1 MLVTSL
7 FEYALLRVVPRVE
20 RGEFINAGV
29 VLYCPEARFLDAR
42 VHLDPERLRTL
53 DPGLESGPVLGAWS
67 VGRPAVSSPKYEF
80 VTETLPVVCPDAS
93 ESPEAG
99 AVGLL
104 PPGQRFGWLV
114 APRSTVVQ
122 PSPVHTGFSDDPE
135 AALEHL
141 LRVMVYPPDRDQGAQ
156 LGTRS

>member
-1 MLVTSL
+1 MSL

-29 VLYCPEARFLDAR
+29 VLYCQDAKFLDAR
-42 VHLDPERLRTL
+42 VYLDPERLRAL
-53 DPGLESGPVLGAWS
+53 DPNLDPEIVRAHLEVARL
-67 VGRPAVSSPKYEF
+67 
-80 VTETLPVVCPDAS
+80 VC
-93 ESPEAG
+93 EGGPEAG

-122 PSPVHTGFSDDPE
+122 PSPVHTGFTDDPSQ
-135 AALEHL
+135 AIDHL
-141 LRVMVYPPDRDQGAQ
+141 LRTMVHTPA
-156 LGTRS
+156 

>member
-1 MLVTSL
+1 VSL

-29 VLYCPEARFLDAR
+29 VLYCQDTKFLDAR
-42 VHLDPERLRTL
+42 IHLDPVRLRALDPHLDPETVQAH
-53 DPGLESGPVLGAWS
+53 LEVA
-67 VGRPAVSSPKYEF
+67 RR
-80 VTETLPVVCPDAS
+80 VC
-93 ESPEAG
+93 EGGPEAG

-122 PSPVHTGFSDDPE
+122 PSPVHTGFADDPE
-135 AALEHL
+135 EALEHL
-141 LRVMVYPPDRDQGAQ
+141 VRVMVDTPG
-156 LGTRS
+156 

>member
-1 MLVTSL
+1 MGGGAGGGRPMSL

-29 VLYCPEARFLDAR
+29 MLYCQDAKFLDAR
-42 VHLDPERLRTL
+42 VHLDPERLRAL
-53 DPGLESGPVLGAWS
+53 DPNLDPEIVRAHLEVARL
-67 VGRPAVSSPKYEF
+67 
-80 VTETLPVVCPDAS
+80 VCGGG
-93 ESPEAG
+93 PEAG

-122 PSPVHTGFSDDPE
+122 PSPVHTGFTEDPRE
-135 AALEHL
+135 AIERL
-141 LRVMVYPPDRDQGAQ
+141 LRTMVYAPA
-156 LGTRS
+156 

>member
-1 MLVTSL
+1 MSL

-29 VLYCPEARFLDAR
+29 VLYCQDAKFLDALI
-42 VHLDPERLRTL
+42 HLDPERLRAL
-53 DPGLESGPVLGAWS
+53 DPNLDPEAVRAHLEVARL
-67 VGRPAVSSPKYEF
+67 
-80 VTETLPVVCPDAS
+80 VC
-93 ESPEAG
+93 EGGPEAG

-122 PSPVHTGFSDDPE
+122 PSPVHTGFADDPE
-135 AALEHL
+135 EALEHL
-141 LRVMVYPPDRDQGAQ
+141 LRTMVRAP
-156 LGTRS
+156 T

>member
-1 MLVTSL
+1 VSSL
-7 FEYALLRVVPRVE
+7 FEYATLRVVPRVE

-29 VLYCPEARFLDAR
+29 VLYCPETRFLDAR
-42 VHLDPERLRTL
+42 VCLDPERLRALDPTL
-53 DPGLESGPVLGAWS
+53 DPGVVQAHLEAARRVCAGGPG
-67 VGRPAVSSPKYEF
+67 
-80 VTETLPVVCPDAS
+80 
-93 ESPEAG
+93 AG

-141 LRVMVYPPDRDQGAQ
+141 LRVMVYPPDRDGGAQ
-156 LGTRS
+156 PRTRP